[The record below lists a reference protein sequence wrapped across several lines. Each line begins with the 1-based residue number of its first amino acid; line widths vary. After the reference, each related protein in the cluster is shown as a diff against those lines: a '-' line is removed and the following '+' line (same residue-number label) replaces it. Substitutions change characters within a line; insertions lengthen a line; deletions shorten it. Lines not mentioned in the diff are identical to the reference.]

1 MVTAV
6 ISFED
11 RTDNVALNKESKI
24 LSILNSSA
32 VYVDGLIVLD
42 VSDKDKFIKELD
54 DGADAVFIVN
64 KEKVTFDFSAVMAE
78 KGLNFDAD
86 GFYVGDRLITL
97 VPADI
102 DGYSETCLKKLSDFY
117 GFNVGKITFKVLGK
131 TKSQIT
137 AVTNEISLKYPT
149 VFFNVESYALDN
161 KVNLFYSDK
170 SPKMDVD
177 KATKEFIISLKSNIY
192 AEEDITLAK
201 RFHDL
206 LKLRRL
212 VCSTAESMTGGR
224 IASKIVEVDGASD
237 VFYEGMVTYNTL
249 AKERRLDVLHNTVLE
264 NTVVSSQVAYEMAK
278 GILKNA
284 DVAISITGYAGSSVS
299 ASEDDGLCFIGI
311 GLFDKIDVYKFNF
324 GGTRQENIDTAT
336 NMALYLALKTVLDTD
351 F

>member
-11 RTDNVALNKESKI
+11 RTDNNALRQESKI
-24 LSILNSSA
+24 ISILNSSA
-32 VYVDGLIVLD
+32 VYVDRLIVLD
-42 VSDKDKFIKELD
+42 VGDKDKFIKELD
-54 DGADAVFIVN
+54 AGADAVFIVN
-64 KEKVTFDFSAVMAE
+64 RENVTFDFSAIMAE

-86 GFYVGDRLITL
+86 GFYVADRLITL
-97 VPADI
+97 VPTNI
-102 DGYSETCLKKLSDFY
+102 DGYSEIALKKLSEFY

-131 TKSQIT
+131 TKSQILE
-137 AVTNEISLKYPT
+137 VTNEISQKFPSI
-149 VFFNVESYALDN
+149 FFNVESYALDN
-161 KVNLFYSDK
+161 KVELFYSDK
-170 SPKMDVD
+170 STKMDVD
-177 KATKEFIISLKSNIY
+177 KATKEFIIALKNNIY
-192 AEEDITLAK
+192 AEEDVTLTQ

-237 VFYEGMVTYNTL
+237 IFYEGMVTYNTL
-249 AKERRLDVLHNTVLE
+249 AKERRLDVSHNTVVE

-284 DVAISITGYAGSSVS
+284 DLAISITGYAGSSVS

-324 GGTRQENIDTAT
+324 GGTRQENIDTAA
-336 NMALYLALKTVLDTD
+336 NMAIFLALKTVLDTD
-351 F
+351 I